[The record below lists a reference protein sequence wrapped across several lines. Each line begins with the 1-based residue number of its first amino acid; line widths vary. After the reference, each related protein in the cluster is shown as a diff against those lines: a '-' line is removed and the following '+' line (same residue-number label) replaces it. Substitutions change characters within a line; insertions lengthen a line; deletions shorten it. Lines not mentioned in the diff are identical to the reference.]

1 MSLIKN
7 MSFTVIICGVSAILV
22 LAVIVLTRSAGSYRF
37 YYPDKDYKSLK
48 TEQRRLDNTQS
59 LKTPKEEKLIR
70 EYFLGPVRYD
80 LEFPVSDKVKINNIW
95 IINLEGKMAAVINF
109 DPDFLDFV
117 QSDRDH
123 AKWVLEGLI
132 ETLKAGTSIE
142 KLSIYA
148 DDKPLRTRLGNL
160 NLSGP
165 IQLKNKIK
173 K

>member
-7 MSFTVIICGVSAILV
+7 LSFIVILCGALTILV
-22 LAVIVLTRSAGSYRF
+22 FAIILLTRSAGSYRF

-48 TEQRRLDNTQS
+48 TEQRRLDNAQS

-80 LEFPVSDKVKINNIW
+80 LEFPLSDKVKINNIW
-95 IINLEGKMAAVINF
+95 IINLDGKMSAVINF
-109 DPDFLDFV
+109 NPDFLDFV
-117 QSDRDH
+117 QSDREN
-123 AKWVLEGLI
+123 AKWVLDGLL

-148 DDKPLRTRLGNL
+148 DDKPLRTKLGNW
-160 NLSGP
+160 NLSSP
-165 IQLKNKIK
+165 IQLRNKIK